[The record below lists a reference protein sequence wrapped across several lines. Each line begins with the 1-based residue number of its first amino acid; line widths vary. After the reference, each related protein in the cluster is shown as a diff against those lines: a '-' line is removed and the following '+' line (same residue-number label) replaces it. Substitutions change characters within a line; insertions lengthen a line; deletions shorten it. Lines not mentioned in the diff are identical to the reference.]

1 MNKQTVTQFDT
12 TWLSPCILYI
22 YSLDIWAIAS
32 LLSPEI
38 STIFLF
44 AVGNSFA
51 ISGAINLIL
60 SKLSV
65 NRYLSYRIK
74 LLFVGDAK
82 FFMVNKL
89 ELSNFEFDI
98 ATRILLRR
106 WSEYKNEENRM
117 PQVNGFDDYHY
128 WL

>member
-38 STIFLF
+38 STIFLI

-74 LLFVGDAK
+74 LLFVGDAE

-89 ELSNFEFDI
+89 DRVIEL
-98 ATRILLRR
+98 
-106 WSEYKNEENRM
+106 
-117 PQVNGFDDYHY
+117 
-128 WL
+128 